1 MINISSLSYYL
12 PWRSSQVYH
21 FHPKV
26 IWEGHLFH
34 LVIDVGNVI
43 LEVDLPEEGCV
54 LLEGEVTECFLIKGI
69 KLKLHLTFTAM

>member
-12 PWRSSQVYH
+12 PWRISKVYH

-26 IWEGHLFH
+26 IRDRHLFH
-34 LVIDVGNVI
+34 LVTDVGKV
-43 LEVDLPEEGCV
+43 LEGDLPEEGCV